1 MNDLNPIKDQRR
13 QRTAEPIFS
22 PERAARQGHRRLMT
36 EYKSFTP
43 TEFKSDSH
51 GSAQFIIATTGVL
64 DSDGDVL
71 LPGAIG
77 QQIAVVIPAH
87 DWQSQ
92 PLGKARI
99 SEQGDHI
106 VADVSFNPT
115 PSAQAWFSAIKWDFQ
130 NPPAVQEYSWGYTPT
145 QSNPGDFHGTAAR
158 YLESVTIHEVSP
170 VIRAASIGSRTA
182 G

>member
-92 PLGKARI
+92 PLVPR
-99 SEQGDHI
+99 
-106 VADVSFNPT
+106 NP
-115 PSAQAWFSAIKWDFQ
+115 
-130 NPPAVQEYSWGYTPT
+130 
-145 QSNPGDFHGTAAR
+145 
-158 YLESVTIHEVSP
+158 
-170 VIRAASIGSRTA
+170 
-182 G
+182 